1 MSDMLAAS
9 SERVRLRPITVDDY
23 HRMGDAG
30 ILRPDERVQL
40 ISGRIIAMPPIGPEH
55 AYRVR
60 RIGRLLEAVFGG
72 RAVVSAQQPITLDT
86 LSEPEPDIALVRLP
100 EKRYEFAHPTSA
112 DVLLVIEVADATLRT
127 DRGRKLRAYARS
139 GVPEYWIVNL
149 TDGVVETYTD
159 PDRDRYRTK
168 RIVQRGEAV
177 SPLAFPDDVIAADDL
192 LPAIS
197 RRRIGNDPEVRS
209 DE

>member
-9 SERVRLRPITVDDY
+9 SEHVRLRPITVDEY

-40 ISGRIIAMPPIGPEH
+40 ISGRIITMPPVGPAH
-55 AYRVR
+55 AYRVTR
-60 RIGRLLEAVFGG
+60 LMRLLEGIFGG
-72 RAVVSAQQPITLDT
+72 RAALRVQQPITLDT

-100 EKRYEFAHPTSA
+100 EERYEFAHPTSA
-112 DVLLVIEVADATLRT
+112 DALLVIEVADATLRT

-149 TDGVVETYTD
+149 TDGVVEAHTD
-159 PDRDRYRTK
+159 PDGDRYRTK
-168 RIVQRGEAV
+168 RIVRRGEDI
-177 SPLAFPDDVIAADDL
+177 SPLAFPVDPIAADDF
-192 LPAIS
+192 LPE
-197 RRRIGNDPEVRS
+197 RR
-209 DE
+209 

>member
-1 MSDMLAAS
+1 MLAAS
-9 SERVRLRPITVDDY
+9 SEHVRLRPITVDDY

-30 ILRPDERVQL
+30 ILRSDERVQL
-40 ISGRIIAMPPIGPEH
+40 ISGRIITMPPIGPVH
-55 AYRVR
+55 AYRVT
-60 RIGRLLEAVFGG
+60 RIMRLLEPVFSD
-72 RAVVSAQQPITLDT
+72 RAALRAQQPITLDT

-100 EKRYEFAHPTSA
+100 EERYEFAHPTSA

-149 TDGVVETYTD
+149 TDGVVETYSD
-159 PDRDRYRTK
+159 PDRDRYRAK
-168 RIVQRGEAV
+168 RIVRRGEDV

-197 RRRIGNDPEVRS
+197 RPRSGNDPEVRS